1 MKFVTRE
8 PSQNDV
14 CDTKS
19 RELFKKIGH
28 MPRSLWK

>member
-1 MKFVTRE
+1 MKSVTRAI
-8 PSQNDV
+8 PQNDV